1 MPRTLTALYADRA
14 SADAARDRL
23 VSAGVSRSE
32 IDIHDQTAYGDHTA
46 PAHKGGMLAELK
58 SLFSSHE
65 DHHAYGEGLSRGN
78 TLLSAT
84 VSDAQAAQAFDILEG
99 SGAIDFDRSQED
111 WRTSG
116 WNGQAATAGA
126 YTDPTYAD
134 RGVDTARAG
143 EADDVI
149 QVAEERLVVGKREV
163 ERGGVR
169 VRSYV
174 VETPVSEQVR
184 LREERV
190 SIERRPVNRP
200 LAAGESAFQ
209 DRAVEL
215 RETGEEAVVGKDT
228 VVTEEIGLRK
238 EVGERTEEVRDTVR
252 HTEVEVEDLETA
264 TGRPVDRRV

>member
-1 MPRTLTALYADRA
+1 MPRTLTALYDNRA

-23 VSAGVSRSE
+23 IQAGVSRSE
-32 IDIHDQTAYGDHTA
+32 IDVHDQTAYGDHTA
-46 PAHKGGMLAELK
+46 ATQKGGMMEGLK
-58 SLFSSHE
+58 NMFSSHD

-84 VSDAQAAQAFDILEG
+84 VDDVQADTAFDILEG

-111 WRTSG
+111 WRASG
-116 WNGQAATAGA
+116 WTGQPASTGA
-126 YTDPTYAD
+126 YAT
-134 RGVDTARAG
+134 TARSG
-143 EADDVI
+143 TGDDVI

-184 LREERV
+184 LREEQV

-200 LAAGESAFQ
+200 VAAGDNAFQ
-209 DRAVEL
+209 DRTVEL
-215 RETGEEAVVGKDT
+215 RETGEEAVVGKNT
-228 VVTEEIGLRK
+228 VVTEEIGIRK
-238 EVGERTEEVRDTVR
+238 DVGERTEEVRDSVR
-252 HTEVEVEDLETA
+252 HTEVEVEDLGT
-264 TGRPVDRRV
+264 TNGRPADRRI

>member
-1 MPRTLTALYADRA
+1 MPRTLTALYDNRA

-23 VSAGVSRSE
+23 IQAGVSRSE
-32 IDIHDQTAYGDHTA
+32 IDVHDQTAYGDHTA
-46 PAHKGGMLAELK
+46 PAHKGGMMEGLK
-58 SLFSSHE
+58 NMFSSHE

-84 VSDAQAAQAFDILEG
+84 VDDAQVNAAYDILDG

-111 WRTSG
+111 WRASG
-116 WNGQAATAGA
+116 WTGQPAGTGA
-126 YTDPTYAD
+126 YA
-134 RGVDTARAG
+134 DTARTGGAS
-143 EADDVI
+143 DDVI

-200 LAAGESAFQ
+200 LAAGDNAFQ
-209 DRAVEL
+209 DRTVEL
-215 RETGEEAVVGKDT
+215 RETGEEAVVGKNT
-228 VVTEEIGLRK
+228 VVTEEIGIRK
-238 EVGERTEEVRDTVR
+238 DVGERTEEVRGTVR
-252 HTEVEVEDLETA
+252 HTEVEVEDLGTT
-264 TGRPVDRRV
+264 TGRPADRRV